1 MLVSDL
7 KLSLTLGADASI
19 TSDNTALVGVS
30 RHPDPELH
38 DHVVV
43 RFARRWVRTLDP
55 LLGKHLQSVRRPR
68 TGGLGG
74 LPERKL
80 Q

>member
-55 LLGKHLQSVRRPR
+55 LLGKQQINRPDQ
-68 TGGLGG
+68 
-74 LPERKL
+74 LPPGAAPPD
-80 Q
+80 